1 MPQPAPCGVA
11 SVGAQLLRG
20 RSSCS
25 SQASSGQ
32 RPSGPGRAPAGRLL
46 PQSPGGGGGGGD
58 ALETGQGALWP
69 WPAPCTL

>member
-11 SVGAQLLRG
+11 SVGSTAAEGEVKL
-20 RSSCS
+20 
-25 SQASSGQ
+25 
-32 RPSGPGRAPAGRLL
+32 LL
-46 PQSPGGGGGGGD
+46 PGVFWAAPLGSWKGSGWPAPPPEPGGGGG